1 MKTNTNTLTLYLVPK
16 FFLIPTLCVG
26 MLRHSL
32 ASVRRSFQ
40 RRALERDGIWSLEKR
55 KTRKMGLAF
64 IIICFCFFANA
75 VFAQSHSDKKKA
87 ETSKKKQS
95 ELVFDDIF
103 IEAIIEKPNVAILPT
118 RRLKKLGEIDFIN
131 RSFTTELR
139 AVPEKS
145 FLFDGEF
152 EKPKKI
158 DNIKKV
164 LKKRKK

>member
-1 MKTNTNTLTLYLVPK
+1 MKIHSLTLYLVPK
-16 FFLIPTLCVG
+16 LFLIPRLCVR
-26 MLRHSL
+26 MLRHRL
-32 ASVRRSFQ
+32 ASVRGSFQ
-40 RRALERDGIWSLEKR
+40 PRALARDCIWSLEKR

-64 IIICFCFFANA
+64 IVICFCFFANA
-75 VFAQSHSDKKKA
+75 AFAQSDSDKKKTI
-87 ETSKKKQS
+87 TSKQKRS
-95 ELVFDDIF
+95 ELVFEDIL
-103 IEAIIEKPNVAILPT
+103 IEAIIEKPNIAILPT